1 MMTTNTGYWVN
12 YLDPKLIHLWGNMG
26 VSYYGLSYVLA
37 FVLGVCIHR
46 LMISR
51 RRSPFGREEEEV
63 LLYALVLGVLVGA
76 RVGYCV
82 LYALPELIARPFF
95 LFEVWHG
102 GMSFHGGL
110 LGVIIACFWVARKT
124 KVSFFQ
130 IGDLITPIAP
140 LGLFL
145 GRIANFINGE
155 LWGKITTV
163 PWAVVFPRSDP
174 GVALEFIQPRHP
186 SQLYE
191 AILEGLVLFLILQ
204 WRFWKTTAWR
214 FPGRLCGEFL
224 FFYAIFRIFCEHFRE
239 PDASLFFG
247 VSRGTFYSIFI
258 LLTGVFFWVRSLRLG
273 EKEYP
278 KREMVQPGTGPV
290 KSKKKK

>member
-1 MMTTNTGYWVN
+1 MTTNTGYWVN

-102 GMSFHGGL
+102 GMSFTADCLALSSLAFGL
-110 LGVIIACFWVARKT
+110 HEKRKCPFSRLGILSRL
-124 KVSFFQ
+124 SR
-130 IGDLITPIAP
+130 P
-140 LGLFL
+140 
-145 GRIANFINGE
+145 
-155 LWGKITTV
+155 WG
-163 PWAVVFPRSDP
+163 
-174 GVALEFIQPRHP
+174 
-186 SQLYE
+186 
-191 AILEGLVLFLILQ
+191 
-204 WRFWKTTAWR
+204 
-214 FPGRLCGEFL
+214 
-224 FFYAIFRIFCEHFRE
+224 
-239 PDASLFFG
+239 
-247 VSRGTFYSIFI
+247 
-258 LLTGVFFWVRSLRLG
+258 FFWCG
-273 EKEYP
+273 
-278 KREMVQPGTGPV
+278 
-290 KSKKKK
+290 